1 MVRKSK
7 YVKEKTRRKD
17 LERENKELRNAV
29 RHPNSLKD
37 VGFSEKESIVKEEQ
51 AIKKADKKYGKAETD
66 RKLGFLEAVTKRY
79 PKIHE
84 KLKELIRWN
93 R

>member
-1 MVRKSK
+1 MVK
-7 YVKEKTRRKD
+7 RKD
-17 LERENKELRNAV
+17 KGSRKNKRNSLKNAV
-29 RHPNSLKD
+29 KHPGSLKD
-37 VGFSEKESIVKEEQ
+37 VGFSEKESLNKEEK
-51 AIKKADKKYGKAETD
+51 AIKKADKKYGKAETE
-66 RKLGFLEAVTKRY
+66 RKLDFLAAVTKRY